1 MLIWSNPGGAHL
13 RTDTGI
19 LRAHEIPTVTG
30 VLGLLESVRNECA
43 AIREEAQAQAQ
54 QSAEEAEHSAQA
66 LLQQAREE
74 ADALVDEAR
83 REAAAERELGYAHGE
98 REAAARWHG
107 RFEQLKATHEA
118 AWHAMDTKLAGVVA
132 LAVERI
138 VQSESREALF
148 RRALLTVKDALRQA
162 ATASLRVH
170 PDEADAAR
178 TAIASAVRGPNEPE
192 VRVETDASLALGTC
206 IFESDIGRLDT
217 SLGVQLAG
225 VRSALERATRLAM
238 ANASPDTNVPP
249 DPEEIAFESLQEDP
263 PTPTPETPDW
273 LQATEEAEETE
284 ETPKFE
290 EAEEASASEDPLGEE
305 DPAPYPAL
313 APEATPS
320 AQAAYAS
327 SDWLSSAE
335 PLDGD
340 ATDWIETLDP
350 MNLTADDG
358 DDEEEKHHA

>member
-1 MLIWSNPGGAHL
+1 MLIWSNPSGAHL

-43 AIREEAQAQAQ
+43 AIREEAQAQALHT
-54 QSAEEAEHSAQA
+54 AEEAEQSAQA

-74 ADALVDEAR
+74 AEALVDEAR

-107 RFEQLKATHEA
+107 RFAQLKATHEA
-118 AWHAMDTKLAGVVA
+118 AWHAMDTQLAGVVA

-148 RRALLTVKDALRQA
+148 RRALWTVKDALRQA
-162 ATASLRVH
+162 GTASLRVH

-192 VRVETDASLALGTC
+192 VRVETDASLALGSC

-238 ANASPDTNVPP
+238 ANASQEASTPP
-249 DPEEIAFESLQEDP
+249 DPEEIEIEPLHEVQP
-263 PTPTPETPDW
+263 PSAHEATEW
-273 LQATEEAEETE
+273 LEAYEAEAEEAEE
-284 ETPKFE
+284 PLLP
-290 EAEEASASEDPLGEE
+290 EDPLDTEE
-305 DPAPYPAL
+305 PVSEQTLVSVAPPL
-313 APEATPS
+313 AQRAD
-320 AQAAYAS
+320 AS
-327 SDWLSSAE
+327 PNWFSSAK
-335 PLDGD
+335 PLEDEDD
-340 ATDWIETLDP
+340 ATDWLETLDP
-350 MNLTADDG
+350 MNGTAGDG
-358 DDEEEKHHA
+358 DDYEEKHHA